1 MTPIDANRVAVATKR
16 FSKVDFWR
24 ELLIT
29 IRFCLVGIVA
39 TAVHITVG
47 YGWLV
52 FVGGSWHRADFS
64 KRLRIL
70 DGFWNFFHG
79 KLPMNISLTRKP
91 ASRNVS
97 ILCDR
102 RRHRLS
108 GKYTMPCFSTA

>member
-47 YGWLV
+47 WFLLEEAGI
-52 FVGGSWHRADFS
+52 A
-64 KRLRIL
+64 
-70 DGFWNFFHG
+70 
-79 KLPMNISLTRKP
+79 PISANAFAFLMAFGISFTG
-91 ASRNVS
+91 NY
-97 ILCDR
+97 L
-102 RRHRLS
+102 
-108 GKYTMPCFSTA
+108 